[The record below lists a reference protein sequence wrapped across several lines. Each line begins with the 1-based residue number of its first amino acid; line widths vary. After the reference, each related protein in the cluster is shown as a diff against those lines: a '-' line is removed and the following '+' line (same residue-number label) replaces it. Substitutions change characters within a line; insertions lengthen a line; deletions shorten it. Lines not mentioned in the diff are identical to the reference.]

1 MELSGCPGAHNLTE
15 SLLNR
20 HALLLRDI
28 GVVLYGPAWRP
39 EMARRRSVSS
49 FVVKRWET
57 ELQPVP
63 ERVWMELRDEL
74 RVHRLLVDELLER
87 LPDGSK

>member
-1 MELSGCPGAHNLTE
+1 
-15 SLLNR
+15 
-20 HALLLRDI
+20 
-28 GVVLYGPAWRP
+28 
-39 EMARRRSVSS
+39 MARRRSVSS